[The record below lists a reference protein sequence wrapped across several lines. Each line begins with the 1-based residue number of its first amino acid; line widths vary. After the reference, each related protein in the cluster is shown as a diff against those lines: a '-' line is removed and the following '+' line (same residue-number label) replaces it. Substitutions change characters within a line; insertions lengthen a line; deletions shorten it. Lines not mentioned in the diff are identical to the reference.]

1 MRVVNGM
8 KIYDVEDLVKLLGIT
23 RVSVQ
28 RYLREGKIRGIKIGR
43 RWHVTEGNLKAFLS
57 GETTHPSSK

>member
-28 RYLREGKIRGIKIGR
+28 RYLREGRIRGIKIGR
-43 RWHVTEGNLKAFLS
+43 RWQVTEGNLKAFLS
-57 GETTHPSSK
+57 GETPYPPAK

>member
-43 RWHVTEGNLKAFLS
+43 SWQVTEGNLKAFLS
-57 GETTHPSSK
+57 GETTHPPSK

>member
-1 MRVVNGM
+1 MKVVNGM
-8 KIYDVEDLVKLLGIT
+8 KIYEVEDLVELLGIT

-28 RYLREGKIRGIKIGR
+28 RYLREGRIKGIKIGR

-57 GETTHPSSK
+57 GETTYTPPK